1 MLIRCPHAR
10 FYIGEPAMGQRRSH
24 GGRVSRQYYY
34 LVSLLPALVFGNK
47 TPISSGTFMQY
58 CRTHLAPKDNAL
70 LQEFTAE
77 ENHLGF
83 NRFYDEWYMWDH
95 DLKKELGHVRAAI
108 MSPEGNRRWLHPPGT
123 DMVTRDIFHEVLSA
137 RTPLEAEVILARVR
151 WEHLDKMEFGY
162 YFDFEKIIAYAL
174 KLKIMERLDLF
185 EPVKGGIRFTETLDT
200 MLSAAK
206 QLIACRQS
214 DSVCG

>member
-1 MLIRCPHAR
+1 
-10 FYIGEPAMGQRRSH
+10 MGQRRSH

-58 CRTHLAPKDNAL
+58 CRTHLASKDNAV
-70 LQEFTAE
+70 LQKLTAE
-77 ENHLGF
+77 ENNLGF
-83 NRFYDEWYMWDH
+83 NRFYDEWYKWDH
-95 DLKKELGHVRAAI
+95 DLKKELGHVRAAM
-108 MSPEGNRRWLHPPGT
+108 MSSESTRHSPQSGMHK
-123 DMVTRDIFHEVLSA
+123 VTGGIIHEILSA

-162 YFDFEKIIAYAL
+162 YFDFEKIIAYAM
-174 KLKIMERLDLF
+174 KLKIMERIDLF
-185 EPVKGGIRFTETLDT
+185 DPVKGGIRFKETLDT
-200 MLSAAK
+200 MLSAAR